1 MSPRPNR
8 KRRAAGRWLGAR
20 NDQQRSRLP
29 SQPLLNP
36 DAAQRFFIPKYQRE
50 YVWKRENWEA
60 LFNDL
65 EDSSKG
71 HFLGSIICVNNQKDS
86 MAGSRLELID
96 GQQRF
101 TTISLLFCAL
111 YDRLKAHPDP
121 DDDFNVEMVNL
132 KNRIFIKSTNQWRF
146 EPSEQAQNKIDFQ
159 KVLSELFPKLVA
171 APKGLSYFGNRRIA
185 KAYTY
190 FRERLLPLSIEQ
202 GLALLDKLKAAILV
216 KIEVPSHS
224 DAFVLFETINN
235 RGIPLSAIDI
245 IKNNLLAELDKRP
258 DYGIDRAFDEWK
270 DLIDLLPD
278 PAVQERFL
286 RQLYN
291 VFKYLK
297 RVEVKGCT
305 RATRSNLITI
315 YDTLLRKRP
324 VWLFQALQA
333 KGKTYSALIN
343 PAVAKAEWGEATAST
358 LQDLQ
363 RLGAAPAY
371 AFLLWVSQVAQSQDW
386 DEAEA
391 LEQLAALLTKWFFWR
406 NLTDMP
412 PTRELD
418 PMFTELVGDLL
429 KQIRS
434 GTIAELDGFM
444 QQTRDWLLA
453 RAAPEDVCEA
463 RLKGDVYLENYEATR
478 FMLCKLEEAHQT
490 RENKRDLWAHD
501 ANDRPVFTVE
511 HILPKTENLGPGWVT
526 MLEGDQKGTADAIR
540 QRCAHQ
546 LGNLTLSGYNSKL
559 GTMEFLKKRDR
570 QNDKGDFIGYRNGL
584 YLNADLASRDDW
596 NEPAITARTDKML
609 KEVKSI
615 LSLRENT

>member
-1 MSPRPNR
+1 MIQDVKAFPVSFYF
-8 KRRAAGRWLGAR
+8 
-20 NDQQRSRLP
+20 
-29 SQPLLNP
+29 NP
-36 DAAQRFFIPKYQRE
+36 DGATSFFIPKYQRE
-50 YVWKRENWEA
+50 YVWGWSNWDA

-65 EDSSKG
+65 DESPSG
-71 HFLGSIICVNNQKDS
+71 HFLGSIICVNGQKDS
-86 MAGSRLELID
+86 MAGGKLELID

-111 YDRLKAHPDP
+111 YDKLKTNPDP

-132 KNRIFIKSTNQWRF
+132 KNRIFIKANNQWRF
-146 EPSEQAQNKIDFQ
+146 EPSEQMQNKADFQ
-159 KVLSELFPKLVA
+159 RILSELFPKLVT
-171 APKGLSYFGNRRIA
+171 APKGLANFGNRRIA
-185 KAYTY
+185 KAYKY
-190 FRERLLPLSIEQ
+190 FRERLASLTISQ
-202 GLALLDKLKAAILV
+202 AMALLEKLKSAILV
-216 KIEVPSHS
+216 KIEVQSHS
-224 DAFVLFETINN
+224 DAFMLFESINN

-297 RVEVKGCT
+297 QVEVKGCS

-324 VWLFQALQA
+324 VWLFHALQSQ
-333 KGKTYSALIN
+333 GKTYSALLN
-343 PAVAKAEWGEATAST
+343 PATAKDQWSEGTAAN

-371 AFLLWVSQVAQSQDW
+371 AFLLWVSQVARSQTW
-386 DEAEA
+386 DESEA
-391 LEQLAALLTKWFFWR
+391 LSQMAALLTKWFFWR

-418 PMFTELVGDLL
+418 PMFVELIGELL
-429 KQIRS
+429 QEMRS
-434 GTIAELDGFM
+434 QSITKLDEFVKHAS
-444 QQTRDWLLA
+444 DWLLA
-453 RAAPEDVCEA
+453 RAAPEDVCDA
-463 RLKGDVYLENYEATR
+463 RLKGDVYLDNYEATR
-478 FMLCKLEEAHQT
+478 FMLCKLEEVHQT

-511 HILPKTENLGPGWVT
+511 HILPKTENLGPGWVA
-526 MLEGDQKGTADAIR
+526 MLELNSKDTADAIR

-559 GTMEFLKKRDR
+559 GTMEFMKKRDR

-584 YLNADLASRDDW
+584 YLNADLATRTEW
-596 NEPAITARTDKML
+596 NEAAMTARTDKML

-615 LSLRENT
+615 LSLRSSS

>member
-1 MSPRPNR
+1 MISSVQDYPV
-8 KRRAAGRWLGAR
+8 
-20 NDQQRSRLP
+20 SHYF
-29 SQPLLNP
+29 NP

-50 YVWKRENWEA
+50 YVWKQKDWEA

-65 EDSSKG
+65 EDSPKG

-86 MAGSRLELID
+86 MAGGRLELID

-132 KNRIFIKSTNQWRF
+132 KNRLFIKSTNQWRF
-146 EPSEQAQNKIDFQ
+146 EPSEQAQNKADFQ
-159 KVLSELFPKLVA
+159 KVLNDLFPKLVT

-185 KAYTY
+185 KAYGY
-190 FRERLLPLSIEQ
+190 FRERLQPLSIDEA
-202 GLALLDKLKAAILV
+202 LAVLDKLKAAVLV

-270 DLIDLLPD
+270 DLVDALPD
-278 PAVQERFL
+278 PTVQERFL

-291 VFKYLK
+291 MFKYLK

-324 VWLFQALQA
+324 VWLFGALQA
-333 KGKTYSALIN
+333 KGKTYSALLN
-343 PAVAKAEWGEATAST
+343 PAVARDEWGDSAAVA

-371 AFLLWVSQVAQSQDW
+371 AFLLWTSQVALSQKWSEGD
-386 DEAEA
+386 AVGR
-391 LEQLAALLTKWFFWR
+391 LAALLTKWFFWR

-418 PMFTELVGDLL
+418 PMFVDLVSHLL
-429 KQIRS
+429 KLVRS
-434 GTIAELDGFM
+434 GEIRTLDEFIE
-444 QQTRDWLLA
+444 QTSNWLLGK
-453 RAAPEDVCEA
+453 AASKDVCETH
-463 RLKGDVYLENYEATR
+463 LKGDVYLENYDATR

-501 ANDRPVFTVE
+501 ANDRPIFTVE
-511 HILPKTENLGPGWVT
+511 HILPKTENLGPGWVS
-526 MLEGDQKGTADAIR
+526 MLEGDQKGTAGAIR
-540 QRCAHQ
+540 ERCAHQ

-584 YLNADLASRDDW
+584 YLNADLARRDDW
-596 NEPAITARTDKML
+596 NEVAITARTDKML
-609 KEVKSI
+609 EEVKSI
-615 LSLRENT
+615 LTLGRTNEN

>member
-1 MSPRPNR
+1 MIQDVKAFPVSFYF
-8 KRRAAGRWLGAR
+8 
-20 NDQQRSRLP
+20 
-29 SQPLLNP
+29 NP
-36 DAAQRFFIPKYQRE
+36 DGATSFFIPKYQRE
-50 YVWKRENWEA
+50 YVWGWSNWDA

-65 EDSSKG
+65 DESPSG
-71 HFLGSIICVNNQKDS
+71 HFLGSIICVNGQKDS
-86 MAGSRLELID
+86 MAGGKLELID

-111 YDRLKAHPDP
+111 YDKLKTNPDP

-132 KNRIFIKSTNQWRF
+132 KNRIFIKANNQWRF
-146 EPSEQAQNKIDFQ
+146 EPSEQMQNKADFQ
-159 KVLSELFPKLVA
+159 RILSELFPKLVT
-171 APKGLSYFGNRRIA
+171 APKGLANFGNRRIA
-185 KAYTY
+185 KAYKY
-190 FRERLLPLSIEQ
+190 FRERLASLTISQ
-202 GLALLDKLKAAILV
+202 AMALLEKLKSAILV
-216 KIEVPSHS
+216 KIEVQSHS
-224 DAFVLFETINN
+224 DAFMLFESINN

-297 RVEVKGCT
+297 RVEVKGCS

-324 VWLFQALQA
+324 VWLFHALQSQ
-333 KGKTYSALIN
+333 GKTYSALLN
-343 PAVAKAEWGEATAST
+343 PATAKDQWSEGTAAN

-371 AFLLWVSQVAQSQDW
+371 AFLLWVSQVARSQEW
-386 DEAEA
+386 DESEA
-391 LEQLAALLTKWFFWR
+391 LNQMAALLTKWFFWR

-418 PMFTELVGDLL
+418 PMFVELIGELL
-429 KQIRS
+429 QEMRS
-434 GTIAELDGFM
+434 QSITKLDEFVKHAS
-444 QQTRDWLLA
+444 DWLLA
-453 RAAPEDVCEA
+453 RAAPEDVCDA
-463 RLKGDVYLENYEATR
+463 RLKGDVYLDNYEATR
-478 FMLCKLEEAHQT
+478 FMLCKLEEVHQT

-511 HILPKTENLGPGWVT
+511 HILPKTENLGPGWVA
-526 MLEGDQKGTADAIR
+526 MLELNSKDTADAIR

-559 GTMEFLKKRDR
+559 GTMEFMKKRDR

-584 YLNADLASRDDW
+584 YLNADLATRTEW
-596 NEPAITARTDKML
+596 NEAAMTARTDKML
-609 KEVKSI
+609 KEVRSI
-615 LSLRENT
+615 LSLRSSS

>member
-1 MSPRPNR
+1 MISSVQDYPV
-8 KRRAAGRWLGAR
+8 
-20 NDQQRSRLP
+20 SHYF
-29 SQPLLNP
+29 NP

-50 YVWKRENWEA
+50 YVWKFKDWEA

-65 EDSSKG
+65 EDSPKG
-71 HFLGSIICVNNQKDS
+71 HFLGSIICVNSQKDS
-86 MAGSRLELID
+86 MAGGRLELID

-132 KNRIFIKSTNQWRF
+132 KNRLFIRSTNQWRF
-146 EPSEQAQNKIDFQ
+146 EPSEQAQNKADFQ
-159 KVLSELFPKLVA
+159 KVLSDLFPKLVA

-185 KAYTY
+185 KAFGY
-190 FRERLLPLSIEQ
+190 FRERLQPLSIEQ
-202 GLALLDKLKAAILV
+202 ALALLDKLKAAVLV

-258 DYGIDRAFDEWK
+258 GYGIDRAFDEWK

-291 VFKYLK
+291 MFKYLK
-297 RVEVKGCT
+297 GVEVKGCT
-305 RATRSNLITI
+305 RATRANLIAI

-324 VWLFQALQA
+324 VWLFGALQS
-333 KGKTYSALIN
+333 KGKTYSALLT
-343 PAVAKAEWGEATAST
+343 PAVARGEWGDAAADA

-371 AFLLWVSQVAQSQDW
+371 AFLLWASQVSQSQKWNEGDV
-386 DEAEA
+386 
-391 LEQLAALLTKWFFWR
+391 LSRLATLLTKWFFWR

-418 PMFTELVGDLL
+418 QMFMDLAGHLL
-429 KQIRS
+429 KHIRS
-434 GTIAELDGFM
+434 REITTLDGYI
-444 QQTRDWLLA
+444 QQTNDWLLA
-453 RAAPEDVCEA
+453 RAAPEDVCES

-478 FMLCKLEEAHQT
+478 FMLCKLEETHQT

-501 ANDRPVFTVE
+501 VNDRPVFTLE
-511 HILPKTENLGPGWVT
+511 HILPKTENLGSGWVA
-526 MLEGDQKGTADAIR
+526 MLEDDQKGTADAIR

-559 GTMEFLKKRDR
+559 GTMEFLRKRDR
-570 QNDKGDFIGYRNGL
+570 QNDKCDFIGYRNGL

-596 NEPAITARTDKML
+596 NEAAIAARTDKML

-615 LSLRENT
+615 LSLREDK

>member
-1 MSPRPNR
+1 MISSVQDYPV
-8 KRRAAGRWLGAR
+8 
-20 NDQQRSRLP
+20 SHYF
-29 SQPLLNP
+29 NP

-50 YVWKRENWEA
+50 YVWKPKDWEA

-65 EDSSKG
+65 EDSPKG

-86 MAGSRLELID
+86 MAGGRLELID

-132 KNRIFIKSTNQWRF
+132 KNRLFIKSTNQWRF
-146 EPSEQAQNKIDFQ
+146 EPSEQAQNKADFQ
-159 KVLSELFPKLVA
+159 KVLSDLFPKLVA

-185 KAYTY
+185 KAYGY
-190 FRERLLPLSIEQ
+190 FRERLQPLSIEQ
-202 GLALLDKLKAAILV
+202 ALALLDKLKAAVLV

-291 VFKYLK
+291 MFKYLK

-315 YDTLLRKRP
+315 YDTLLRKSP
-324 VWLFQALQA
+324 VGFFGALQA
-333 KGKTYSALIN
+333 KGKTYSALIT
-343 PAVAKAEWGEATAST
+343 PAVARVEWGDVAAVA

-371 AFLLWVSQVAQSQDW
+371 AFLLWTSQVAQSQKWNEGD
-386 DEAEA
+386 A
-391 LEQLAALLTKWFFWR
+391 LSRLATLLTKWFFWR
-406 NLTDMP
+406 NLTDRP

-418 PMFTELVGDLL
+418 PMFMDLVGHLL

-434 GTIAELDGFM
+434 GEITTLDGFI
-444 QQTRDWLLA
+444 QQTSDWLLA
-453 RAAPEDVCEA
+453 RAAPEDVCES
-463 RLKGDVYLENYEATR
+463 RLKGDVYLDNYEATR
-478 FMLCKLEEAHQT
+478 FMLCKLEETHQT

-511 HILPKTENLGPGWVT
+511 HILPKTENLGPGWVA

-559 GTMEFLKKRDR
+559 GTMEFLRKRDR
-570 QNDKGDFIGYRNGL
+570 QNDKADFIGYRNGL

-596 NEPAITARTDKML
+596 NEAAIATRTDKML

-615 LSLRENT
+615 LSLREDK

>member
-1 MSPRPNR
+1 MISSVQDYPV
-8 KRRAAGRWLGAR
+8 
-20 NDQQRSRLP
+20 SHYF
-29 SQPLLNP
+29 NP

-50 YVWKRENWEA
+50 YVWKPKDWEA

-65 EDSSKG
+65 EDSPKG

-86 MAGSRLELID
+86 MAGGRLELID

-111 YDRLKAHPDP
+111 YERLKTHPSP
-121 DDDFNVEMVNL
+121 DDDFNVELVNL
-132 KNRIFIKSTNQWRF
+132 KNRLFIKSTHQWRF
-146 EPSEQAQNKIDFQ
+146 EPSEQAQNKADFQ
-159 KVLSELFPKLVA
+159 KVLSDLFPKLVS
-171 APKGLSYFGNRRIA
+171 APKGLAYFGNRRIA
-185 KAYTY
+185 KAYGY
-190 FRERLLPLSIEQ
+190 FRDRLEVLSVEQ
-202 GLALLDKLKAAILV
+202 ALALLEKLKAAVLV

-278 PAVQERFL
+278 PTVQERFL

-315 YDTLLRKRP
+315 YDTLLRKYP
-324 VWLFQALQA
+324 AWLFGALQA
-333 KGKTYSALIN
+333 NGRTYSALLN
-343 PAVAKAEWGEATAST
+343 PAAARDQWGEAAAVA

-371 AFLLWVSQVAQSQDW
+371 AFLLWASQVAKSQKWNEGD
-386 DEAEA
+386 AVSH
-391 LEQLAALLTKWFFWR
+391 LAALLTKWFFWR
-406 NLTDMP
+406 NLTNAP

-418 PMFTELVGDLL
+418 PMFINMVEVLLQSLRYKKIGSLEEFL
-429 KQIRS
+429 KQAKEFLVSRMASDAICDAALRS
-434 GTIAELDGFM
+434 
-444 QQTRDWLLA
+444 
-453 RAAPEDVCEA
+453 
-463 RLKGDVYLENYEATR
+463 DVYLENYDLTR
-478 FMLCKLEEAHQT
+478 FMLCMLEAAHFT
-490 RENKRDLWAHD
+490 KESKRDLWAHD
-501 ANDRPVFTVE
+501 AKDRPIFTVE
-511 HILPKTENLGPGWVT
+511 HILPKTENLGPAWVA
-526 MLEGDQKGTADAIR
+526 MLEGNEQGTAGAIR
-540 QRCAHQ
+540 ERCAHQ

-559 GTMEFLKKRDR
+559 GTMEFSKKRDR
-570 QNDKGDFIGYRNGL
+570 KNDQGDFIGYRNGL

-596 NEPAITARTDKML
+596 NEAAIEGRTDKML
-609 KEVKSI
+609 KEVKS
-615 LSLRENT
+615 LLGLREENKTC

>member
-1 MSPRPNR
+1 MISSVQDYPV
-8 KRRAAGRWLGAR
+8 
-20 NDQQRSRLP
+20 SHYF
-29 SQPLLNP
+29 NP

-50 YVWKRENWEA
+50 YVWKLKDWDA

-65 EDSSKG
+65 EDSPKG

-86 MAGSRLELID
+86 MAGGRLELID

-111 YDRLKAHPDP
+111 YERLKAHPSP

-132 KNRIFIKSTNQWRF
+132 KNRLFIKSTSHWRF
-146 EPSEQAQNKIDFQ
+146 EPSEQAQNKADFQ
-159 KVLSELFPKLVA
+159 KVLSDLFPKLVS

-185 KAYTY
+185 KAYSY
-190 FRERLLPLSIEQ
+190 FRERLKPLSIEQ
-202 GLALLDKLKAAILV
+202 ALVLLDKLKAAVLV

-270 DLIDLLPD
+270 ELIDLLPD

-291 VFKYLK
+291 MFKYLK

-315 YDTLLRKRP
+315 YDTLLRKHP
-324 VWLFQALQA
+324 VWLFGALQV
-333 KGKTYSALIN
+333 KGKTYSMLMD
-343 PAVAKAEWGEATAST
+343 PVSAKDAWGEATVAA
-358 LQDLQ
+358 LQNLQ

-371 AFLLWVSQVAQSQDW
+371 GFLLWASQVAQSQRW
-386 DEAEA
+386 DEGD
-391 LEQLAALLTKWFFWR
+391 LLCRLAGLLTKWFFWR

-418 PMFTELVGDLL
+418 PMFVEIVGDLL
-429 KQIRS
+429 KRLMDRKL
-434 GTIAELDGFM
+434 GTVDAFV
-444 QQTRDWLLA
+444 QQAHDWLVG
-453 RAAPEDVCEA
+453 RAAPEEVCDS
-463 RLKGDVYLENYEATR
+463 RIKGDVYLENYEVTR
-478 FMLCKLEEAHQT
+478 FMLCKLEEDHQT
-490 RENKRDLWAHD
+490 RETRRDLWSYD
-501 ANDRPVFTVE
+501 VNDRPVFTVE
-511 HILPKTENLGPGWVT
+511 HILPKTENLGPGWVA
-526 MLEGDQKGTADAIR
+526 MLGNNPLGTADAIR

-584 YLNADLASRDDW
+584 YLNADLATRNDW
-596 NEPAITARTDKML
+596 NEAAIAARTDKML

-615 LSLRENT
+615 LSLRGDK

>member
-1 MSPRPNR
+1 MISSVQDYPV
-8 KRRAAGRWLGAR
+8 
-20 NDQQRSRLP
+20 SHYF
-29 SQPLLNP
+29 NP

-146 EPSEQAQNKIDFQ
+146 EPSEQAQNKVDFQ

-171 APKGLSYFGNRRIA
+171 TPKGLSYFGNRRIA

-291 VFKYLK
+291 MFKYLN

-324 VWLFQALQA
+324 VWLFQALQT

-386 DEAEA
+386 DEADA

-478 FMLCKLEEAHQT
+478 FMLCKLEETHQT

-584 YLNADLASRDDW
+584 YLNADLSSRDDW
-596 NEPAITARTDKML
+596 NEAAITARTDKML
-609 KEVKSI
+609 KEVKVI

>member
-1 MSPRPNR
+1 MIQDVKAFPVSFYF
-8 KRRAAGRWLGAR
+8 
-20 NDQQRSRLP
+20 
-29 SQPLLNP
+29 NP
-36 DAAQRFFIPKYQRE
+36 DGATSFFIPKYQRE
-50 YVWKRENWEA
+50 YVWGWSNWDA

-65 EDSSKG
+65 DESPSG
-71 HFLGSIICVNNQKDS
+71 HFLGSIICVNGQKDS
-86 MAGSRLELID
+86 MAGSKLELID

-111 YDRLKAHPDP
+111 YDKLKTNPDP

-132 KNRIFIKSTNQWRF
+132 KNRIFIKANNQWRF
-146 EPSEQAQNKIDFQ
+146 EPSEQMQNKADFQ
-159 KVLSELFPKLVA
+159 RILSELFPKLVT
-171 APKGLSYFGNRRIA
+171 APKGLANFGNRRIA
-185 KAYTY
+185 KAYKY
-190 FRERLLPLSIEQ
+190 FRERLASLTISQ
-202 GLALLDKLKAAILV
+202 AMALLEKLKSAILV
-216 KIEVPSHS
+216 KIEVQSHS
-224 DAFVLFETINN
+224 DAFMLFESINN

-258 DYGIDRAFDEWK
+258 DYGIDRAFEEWK

-297 RVEVKGCT
+297 RVEVKGCS

-324 VWLFQALQA
+324 VWLFHALQSQ
-333 KGKTYSALIN
+333 GKIYSALLN
-343 PAVAKAEWGEATAST
+343 PATAKDQWSEGTAAN

-371 AFLLWVSQVAQSQDW
+371 AFLLWVSQVARSQTW
-386 DEAEA
+386 DESEA
-391 LEQLAALLTKWFFWR
+391 LSQMAALLTKWFFWR

-418 PMFTELVGDLL
+418 PMFVELIGELL
-429 KQIRS
+429 QKMRS
-434 GTIAELDGFM
+434 NSIAALEEFVKHAS
-444 QQTRDWLLA
+444 DWLLA
-453 RAAPEDVCEA
+453 RAAPEDVCDA
-463 RLKGDVYLENYEATR
+463 RLKGDVYLDNYEATR
-478 FMLCKLEEAHQT
+478 FMLCKLEEVHQT

-511 HILPKTENLGPGWVT
+511 HILPKTENLGPGWVA
-526 MLEGDQKGTADAIR
+526 MLELNSKDTADAIR

-559 GTMEFLKKRDR
+559 GTMEFMKKRNR

-584 YLNADLASRDDW
+584 YLNADLASRTEW
-596 NEPAITARTDKML
+596 NEAAMTARTDKMF

-615 LSLRENT
+615 LSLRSSS

>member
-1 MSPRPNR
+1 MIQDVKAFPVSFYF
-8 KRRAAGRWLGAR
+8 
-20 NDQQRSRLP
+20 
-29 SQPLLNP
+29 NP
-36 DAAQRFFIPKYQRE
+36 DGATSFFIPKYQRE
-50 YVWKRENWEA
+50 YVWGWSNWDS

-65 EDSSKG
+65 DESPSG
-71 HFLGSIICVNNQKDS
+71 HFLGSIICVNGQKDS
-86 MAGSRLELID
+86 MAGSKLELID

-111 YDRLKAHPDP
+111 YDKLKTNPDP

-132 KNRIFIKSTNQWRF
+132 KNRIFIKANSQCRF
-146 EPSEQAQNKIDFQ
+146 EPSEQMQNKADFQ
-159 KVLSELFPKLVA
+159 RILSDLFPKLVT
-171 APKGLSYFGNRRIA
+171 APKGLTNFGNRRIA
-185 KAYTY
+185 KAYKY
-190 FRERLLPLSIEQ
+190 FRERLTSLTISQ
-202 GLALLDKLKAAILV
+202 AMDLLEKLKSAILV
-216 KIEVPSHS
+216 KIEVQSHS
-224 DAFVLFETINN
+224 DAFMLFESINN

-258 DYGIDRAFDEWK
+258 DYGIDLAFDEWK

-278 PAVQERFL
+278 PSVQERFL

-297 RVEVKGCT
+297 RVEVKGCS

-324 VWLFQALQA
+324 VWLFHALQSQ
-333 KGKTYSALIN
+333 GKTYSALLN
-343 PAVAKAEWGEATAST
+343 PSAAKDQWGEVTAAN

-371 AFLLWVSQVAQSQDW
+371 AFLLWVSQVARSQAW
-386 DEAEA
+386 DEREA
-391 LEQLAALLTKWFFWR
+391 LSQMAALLTKWFFWR

-418 PMFTELVGDLL
+418 PIFVELICELL
-429 KQIRS
+429 QEMRS
-434 GTIAELDGFM
+434 QSITKLDEFVKHAS
-444 QQTRDWLLA
+444 DWLLA
-453 RAAPEDVCEA
+453 RAAPEDVCDA
-463 RLKGDVYLENYEATR
+463 RLKGDVYLDNYEATR
-478 FMLCKLEEAHQT
+478 FMLCKLEEVHQT

-501 ANDRPVFTVE
+501 TNDRPVFTVE
-511 HILPKTENLGPGWVT
+511 HILPKTENLGPGWVA
-526 MLEGDQKGTADAIR
+526 MLELNSKDTADAIR

-559 GTMEFLKKRDR
+559 GTMEFMKKRDR

-584 YLNADLASRDDW
+584 YLNTDLATRTEW
-596 NEPAITARTDKML
+596 NEAAMTARTDKML

-615 LSLRENT
+615 LSLRSSS

>member
-1 MSPRPNR
+1 MIQDVKAFPVSFYF
-8 KRRAAGRWLGAR
+8 
-20 NDQQRSRLP
+20 
-29 SQPLLNP
+29 NP
-36 DAAQRFFIPKYQRE
+36 DGATSFFIPKYQRE
-50 YVWKRENWEA
+50 YVWGWSNWDA

-65 EDSSKG
+65 DESPSG
-71 HFLGSIICVNNQKDS
+71 HFLGSIICVNGQKDS
-86 MAGSRLELID
+86 MAGSKLELID

-111 YDRLKAHPDP
+111 YDKLKSNPDP

-132 KNRIFIKSTNQWRF
+132 KNRIFIKANSQWRF
-146 EPSEQAQNKIDFQ
+146 EPSEQMQNKADFQ
-159 KVLSELFPKLVA
+159 RILSELFPKLVT
-171 APKGLSYFGNRRIA
+171 APKGLANFGNRRIA
-185 KAYTY
+185 KAYKY
-190 FRERLLPLSIEQ
+190 FRERLLPLTIAQ
-202 GLALLDKLKAAILV
+202 AMALLEKLKSAILV
-216 KIEVPSHS
+216 KIEVQSHS
-224 DAFVLFETINN
+224 DAFMLFESINN

-258 DYGIDRAFDEWK
+258 NYGIDRAFDEWK

-297 RVEVKGCT
+297 RVEVKGCS

-324 VWLFQALQA
+324 VWLFHALQSQ
-333 KGKTYSALIN
+333 GKTYSALLT
-343 PAVAKAEWGEATAST
+343 PAAAKDQWSEGTAAN

-371 AFLLWVSQVAQSQDW
+371 AFLLWVSQVARSQAW
-386 DEAEA
+386 DESEA
-391 LEQLAALLTKWFFWR
+391 LSQMAALLTKWFFWR

-418 PMFTELVGDLL
+418 PMFVELIGALL
-429 KQIRS
+429 QEMREQS
-434 GTIAELDGFM
+434 IAKLEGFLKYAS
-444 QQTRDWLLA
+444 DWLLA
-453 RAAPEDVCEA
+453 RAAPEDVCDA

-478 FMLCKLEEAHQT
+478 FMLCKLEEVHQT
-490 RENKRDLWAHD
+490 RETKRDLWAHD

-511 HILPKTENLGPGWVT
+511 HILPKTENLGPGWLA
-526 MLEGDQKGTADAIR
+526 MLELNSKDTADAIR
-540 QRCAHQ
+540 LRCAHQ

-559 GTMEFLKKRDR
+559 GTMEFIKKRDR
-570 QNDKGDFIGYRNGL
+570 QNDKTDFIGYRNGL
-584 YLNADLASRDDW
+584 YLNADLAARIEW
-596 NEPAITARTDKML
+596 NEAAMTTRTDKML

-615 LSLRENT
+615 LSLRSSP

>member
-1 MSPRPNR
+1 MIQDVKAFPVSFYF
-8 KRRAAGRWLGAR
+8 
-20 NDQQRSRLP
+20 
-29 SQPLLNP
+29 NP
-36 DAAQRFFIPKYQRE
+36 DGATSFFIPKYQRE
-50 YVWKRENWEA
+50 YVWGWSNWDA

-65 EDSSKG
+65 DESPSG
-71 HFLGSIICVNNQKDS
+71 HFLGSIICVNGQKDS
-86 MAGSRLELID
+86 MAGGKLELID

-111 YDRLKAHPDP
+111 YDKLKTNPDP

-132 KNRIFIKSTNQWRF
+132 KNRIFIKANNQWRF
-146 EPSEQAQNKIDFQ
+146 EPSEQMQNKADFQ
-159 KVLSELFPKLVA
+159 RILSELFPKLVT
-171 APKGLSYFGNRRIA
+171 APKGLANFGNRRIA
-185 KAYTY
+185 KAYKY
-190 FRERLLPLSIEQ
+190 FRERLASLTISQ
-202 GLALLDKLKAAILV
+202 SMALLEKLKSAILV
-216 KIEVPSHS
+216 KIEVQSHS
-224 DAFVLFETINN
+224 DAFMLFESINN

-297 RVEVKGCT
+297 QVEVKGCS
-305 RATRSNLITI
+305 RAARSNLITI

-324 VWLFQALQA
+324 VWLFHALQSQ
-333 KGKTYSALIN
+333 GKTYSALLN
-343 PAVAKAEWGEATAST
+343 PATAKDQWSEGTAAN

-371 AFLLWVSQVAQSQDW
+371 AFLLWVSQVARSQTW
-386 DEAEA
+386 DESEA
-391 LEQLAALLTKWFFWR
+391 LSQMAALLTKWFFWR

-418 PMFTELVGDLL
+418 PMFVELIGELL
-429 KQIRS
+429 QEMRS
-434 GTIAELDGFM
+434 QSITKLDEFVKHAS
-444 QQTRDWLLA
+444 DWLLA
-453 RAAPEDVCEA
+453 RAAPEDVCDA
-463 RLKGDVYLENYEATR
+463 RLKGDVYLDNYEATR
-478 FMLCKLEEAHQT
+478 FMLCKLEEVHQT

-511 HILPKTENLGPGWVT
+511 HILPKTENLGPGWVA
-526 MLEGDQKGTADAIR
+526 MLELNSKDTADAIR

-559 GTMEFLKKRDR
+559 GTMEFMKKRDR

-584 YLNADLASRDDW
+584 YLNSDLATRTEW
-596 NEPAITARTDKML
+596 NEAAMTARTDKML

-615 LSLRENT
+615 LSLRSSS

>member
-1 MSPRPNR
+1 MIQDVKAFPVSFYF
-8 KRRAAGRWLGAR
+8 
-20 NDQQRSRLP
+20 
-29 SQPLLNP
+29 NP
-36 DAAQRFFIPKYQRE
+36 DGATSFFIPKYQRE
-50 YVWKRENWEA
+50 YVWGWSNWDA

-65 EDSSKG
+65 DESPSG
-71 HFLGSIICVNNQKDS
+71 HFLGSIICVNGQKDS
-86 MAGSRLELID
+86 MAGSKLELID

-111 YDRLKAHPDP
+111 YDKLKTNPDP

-132 KNRIFIKSTNQWRF
+132 KNRIFIKANSQWRF
-146 EPSEQAQNKIDFQ
+146 EPSEQMQNKADFQ
-159 KVLSELFPKLVA
+159 RILSDLFPKLVT
-171 APKGLSYFGNRRIA
+171 APKGLANFGNRRIA
-185 KAYTY
+185 KAYKY
-190 FRERLLPLSIEQ
+190 FRERLAPLNISQ
-202 GLALLDKLKAAILV
+202 AMALLEKLKSAILV
-216 KIEVPSHS
+216 KIEVQSHS
-224 DAFVLFETINN
+224 DAFMLFESINN

-297 RVEVKGCT
+297 RVEVKGCS

-324 VWLFQALQA
+324 VWLFHALQSQ
-333 KGKTYSALIN
+333 GKTYSSLLN
-343 PAVAKAEWGEATAST
+343 PAAAKDQWSEVTAAN

-371 AFLLWVSQVAQSQDW
+371 AFLLWVSQVARSQAW
-386 DEAEA
+386 DESEA
-391 LEQLAALLTKWFFWR
+391 LSQMAALLTKWFFWR

-418 PMFTELVGDLL
+418 PMFVELIGELL
-429 KQIRS
+429 QEMRS
-434 GTIAELDGFM
+434 QSITKLDEFVKHAS
-444 QQTRDWLLA
+444 DWLLA
-453 RAAPEDVCEA
+453 RAAPEDVCDA
-463 RLKGDVYLENYEATR
+463 RLKGDVYLDNYEATR
-478 FMLCKLEEAHQT
+478 FMLCKLEEVHQT

-511 HILPKTENLGPGWVT
+511 HILPKTENLGPGWVA
-526 MLEGDQKGTADAIR
+526 MLELNSKETADAIR

-559 GTMEFLKKRDR
+559 GTMEFMKKRDR

-584 YLNADLASRDDW
+584 YLNADLATRTEW
-596 NEPAITARTDKML
+596 NEAAMTARTDKML

-615 LSLRENT
+615 LSLRSSS